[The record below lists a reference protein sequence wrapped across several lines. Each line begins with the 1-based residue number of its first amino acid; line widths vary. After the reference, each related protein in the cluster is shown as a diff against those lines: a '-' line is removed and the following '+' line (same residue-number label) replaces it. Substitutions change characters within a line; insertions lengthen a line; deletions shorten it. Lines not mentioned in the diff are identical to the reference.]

1 MSRIGKSRGKEQI
14 TGCLGLGRGGNG
26 EGLLMGMGFLWGGG
40 KVLELDSGKGCTAVN
55 IQKLPNRTLLSG

>member
-1 MSRIGKSRGKEQI
+1 
-14 TGCLGLGRGGNG
+14 
-26 EGLLMGMGFLWGGG
+26 MGMEFLWGDE